1 MLGIGFDFLQNTF
14 IELIKLYDLE
24 HILTGT
30 ALGGAGGGRPPNYHH
45 QDIKKSAVGRFWT
58 VPSLQA

>member
-1 MLGIGFDFLQNTF
+1 MTNDRTMLGIGFDFLQNTF

-30 ALGGAGGGRPPNYHH
+30 ALGEGAPPTITTRTLKNRP
-45 QDIKKSAVGRFWT
+45 
-58 VPSLQA
+58 